1 MGISSNAS
9 PTTIYVDSVDDVPL
23 LWVDA
28 PPPYHLFL
36 MFRVGRADE
45 ELTNSGITHLVEHLV
60 FPHDHTADSSSNGAT
75 TLTNTVFYAWGSP
88 DDAAAFITR
97 VATSL
102 SRLPLD
108 GQPERALQIAAAA
121 EVYAQQEGI
130 VNVYSDQTPGP
141 EFVDRA
147 RSSLPEEHITRAEET
162 GRRLSIKQALDLARI
177 AEPGSA

>member
-108 GQPERALQIAAAA
+108 RIDHQRSIIFTEEESGGGGAAA
-121 EVYAQQEGI
+121 ELLTERFGARRHGVVGFRQLGLHRLGPREVAEWSRRHFT
-130 VNVYSDQTPGP
+130 SDN
-141 EFVDRA
+141 A
-147 RSSLPEEHITRAEET
+147 IL
-162 GRRLSIKQALDLARI
+162 
-177 AEPGSA
+177 